1 MTSTDHPRYRTFRDQ
16 LPAPVWHELLSIGS
30 PKLYRPGDVL
40 LREGSEDTFV
50 LVVVEGVCKV
60 VAARPGRGQ
69 TLIAVRGPGDTL
81 GEFSAIDDARRS
93 ASVYAVTECRTR
105 LVRGTTFVGFLSRH
119 RLEATLSRYL
129 SAKLRWNSTMVS
141 ELAGLSVRAKV
152 AWLLMRLAT
161 MAAPDTFIPL
171 YQKEMAELLGVAA
184 SSVKA
189 ALGHF
194 REQGLLRTEVGGVH
208 LLALDALT
216 DEIHS
221 DNLE

>member
-1 MTSTDHPRYRTFRDQ
+1 M
-16 LPAPVWHELLSIGS
+16 WHELLSIGV
-30 PKLYRPGDVL
+30 PKLYRPGEML
-40 LREGSEDTFV
+40 LREGAEDTFV

-93 ASVYAVTECRTR
+93 ASVYAVTECKTR
-105 LVRGTTFVGFLSRH
+105 LIRGTAFVGFLNRH

-141 ELAGLSVRAKV
+141 ELAGLPVRSKV
-152 AWLLMRLAT
+152 AWLLVQLAA
-161 MAAPDTFIPL
+161 MAAPTTFIPL

-208 LLALDALT
+208 LLAPSGLA
-216 DEIHS
+216 DEIHP
-221 DNLE
+221 DDLE